1 MSDNVMALSRE
12 SDARRREIEVRIEAH
27 RDAAAGNLLEV
38 GRWLNA
44 AKDEGLVPHGE
55 WTAWVAEHAAL
66 GERTA
71 QLWMQAARELPEG
84 SSLAALG
91 TAKLRSLMS
100 LPAGERETF
109 AEQIGADKLTSREVD
124 AQVKAARAERDEAL
138 RLVGE
143 QKKCMEQLK
152 ADFEES
158 VNSAAMTA
166 RNNAEL
172 RMQREMDEAVRKA
185 RAEAEKDAE
194 DKLRQG
200 TNKIWERA
208 KASYAER
215 LAAARSRIDALEAHI
230 VDARAEGKAD
240 AENALADKMAA
251 QKREY
256 ARLEEQAMAQA
267 RELADVKSQLLDAKR
282 KKTDEEALVRMTA
295 WKDEA
300 EKKCAEAE
308 REIDRLS
315 EALDEAQTAAMRG
328 GMAGEGERTNPATM
342 ILSAIGALMAQ
353 AGRAPAE
360 LMRMQGLDEETRQ
373 LMAGQARLVGQWAMQ
388 ILAACGEGDAHA

>member
-1 MSDNVMALSRE
+1 MRE
-12 SDARRREIEVRIEAH
+12 IPENAHEIVTQISTRRREIELHIELN

-44 AKDEGLVPHGE
+44 AKDEGVVPHGE

-100 LPAGERETF
+100 LPAGEREAF

-143 QKKCMEQLK
+143 QKKRL
-152 ADFEES
+152 A
-158 VNSAAMTA
+158 
-166 RNNAEL
+166 
-172 RMQREMDEAVRKA
+172 EMDR
-185 RAEAEKDAE
+185 EKDAAIMDAVNRTRRE
-194 DKLRQG
+194 SKEEIDKLNGVIRSD
-200 TNKIWERA
+200 NKDIELKDKALDESFTREKNLRA
-208 KASYAER
+208 QVTDLSCR
-215 LAAARSRIDALEAHI
+215 LQEAQRKGFNTDALI
-230 VDARAEGKAD
+230 
-240 AENALADKMAA
+240 
-251 QKREY
+251 
-256 ARLEEQAMAQA
+256 
-267 RELADVKSQLLDAKR
+267 
-282 KKTDEEALVRMTA
+282 RMTA
-295 WKDEA
+295 LKDEA
-300 EKKCAEAE
+300 EKRCAEAE

-328 GMAGEGERTNPATM
+328 SMTGENERTSPVTL
-342 ILSAIGALMAQ
+342 ILSAIGALMTQ

-360 LMRMQGLDEETRQ
+360 LARMQGLDDETRQ
-373 LMAGQARLVGQWAMQ
+373 LLAGQARMTGQWAMQ
-388 ILAACGEGDAHA
+388 VLSACGEGDAHV

>member
-1 MSDNVMALSRE
+1 MRE
-12 SDARRREIEVRIEAH
+12 IPENAHEIVTQISVRRREIELHIELN

-44 AKDEGLVPHGE
+44 AKDENVVPHGE
-55 WTAWVAEHAAL
+55 WTSWVAEHAAL

-100 LPAGERETF
+100 LPAGEREAF

-143 QKKCMEQLK
+143 QKKRL
-152 ADFEES
+152 A
-158 VNSAAMTA
+158 
-166 RNNAEL
+166 
-172 RMQREMDEAVRKA
+172 EMDR
-185 RAEAEKDAE
+185 EKDAAIMDAVNRTRRE
-194 DKLRQG
+194 SKEEIDKLNGVIRSD
-200 TNKIWERA
+200 NKDIELKDKALDESFTREKNLRA
-208 KASYAER
+208 QVTDLSCR
-215 LAAARSRIDALEAHI
+215 LQEAQRKGFNTDALI
-230 VDARAEGKAD
+230 
-240 AENALADKMAA
+240 
-251 QKREY
+251 
-256 ARLEEQAMAQA
+256 
-267 RELADVKSQLLDAKR
+267 
-282 KKTDEEALVRMTA
+282 RMTA
-295 WKDEA
+295 LKDEA
-300 EKKCAEAE
+300 EKRCAEAE

-328 GMAGEGERTNPATM
+328 SMTGENERTSPVTL
-342 ILSAIGALMAQ
+342 ILSAIGALMTQ

-360 LMRMQGLDEETRQ
+360 LARMQGLDEETRQ
-373 LMAGQARLVGQWAMQ
+373 LLAGQARMAGQWAMQ
-388 ILAACGEGDAHA
+388 VLSACGEGDAHV

>member
-1 MSDNVMALSRE
+1 MRE
-12 SDARRREIEVRIEAH
+12 IPENAHEIVTQISTRRREIELHIELN

-44 AKDEGLVPHGE
+44 AKDEGVVPHGE

-100 LPAGERETF
+100 LPAGEREAF

-143 QKKCMEQLK
+143 QKKRLAEMDREK
-152 ADFEES
+152 DAAIMDAVNRTRRESKEEIDRLNGLIKS
-158 VNSAAMTA
+158 DDIGKRRSNRLLDESRA
-166 RNNAEL
+166 REEKLRSEAAEL
-172 RMQREMDEAVRKA
+172 RAALEVA
-185 RAEAEKDAE
+185 RAKP
-194 DKLRQG
+194 
-200 TNKIWERA
+200 
-208 KASYAER
+208 ASGPDPEQAQRIALLETQ
-215 LAAARSRIDALEAHI
+215 LRSRD
-230 VDARAEGKAD
+230 
-240 AENALADKMAA
+240 
-251 QKREY
+251 
-256 ARLEEQAMAQA
+256 QAIHD
-267 RELADVKSQLLDAKR
+267 R
-282 KKTDEEALVRMTA
+282 
-295 WKDEA
+295 
-300 EKKCAEAE
+300 E

-328 GMAGEGERTNPATM
+328 SMTGEGERTSPVTL
-342 ILSAIGALMAQ
+342 ILSAIGALMTQ

-360 LMRMQGLDEETRQ
+360 LARMQGIDEETRQ
-373 LMAGQARLVGQWAMQ
+373 LLAGQARMAGQWAMQ
-388 ILAACGEGDAHA
+388 VLSACGEGGAHV

>member
-1 MSDNVMALSRE
+1 MSDNVMVLSRE
-12 SDARRREIEVRIEAH
+12 SDARRREIEVHIEAH

-100 LPAGERETF
+100 LPAGEREEF
-109 AEQIGADKLTSREVD
+109 AEKIGADKLTSREVD

-143 QKKCMEQLK
+143 QKKRLAEMEK
-152 ADFEES
+152 EKYDAVADAVIKTRRDAVAEKQVEIDRLNSVIRSDDIGKKRSARLLDESRASEERMR
-158 VNSAAMTA
+158 VEV
-166 RNNAEL
+166 AEL
-172 RMQREMDEAVRKA
+172 RAALEV
-185 RAEAEKDAE
+185 
-194 DKLRQG
+194 
-200 TNKIWERA
+200 ERA
-208 KASYAER
+208 KPASGPDPEQAQRIALLETQ
-215 LAAARSRIDALEAHI
+215 LRSRD
-230 VDARAEGKAD
+230 
-240 AENALADKMAA
+240 
-251 QKREY
+251 
-256 ARLEEQAMAQA
+256 QAICD
-267 RELADVKSQLLDAKR
+267 R
-282 KKTDEEALVRMTA
+282 
-295 WKDEA
+295 
-300 EKKCAEAE
+300 E

-315 EALDEAQTAAMRG
+315 EALDEAQTAAMRT
-328 GMAGEGERTNPATM
+328 GMTGSGERTSPVTL
-342 ILSAIGALMAQ
+342 ILSAIGALMTQ

-360 LMRMQGLDEETRQ
+360 LARMQGLDDETRQ
-373 LMAGQARLVGQWAMQ
+373 LLAGQARMTGQWAMQ
-388 ILAACGEGDAHA
+388 VLSACGEGDAHV

>member
-44 AKDEGLVPHGE
+44 AKDEGVVPHGE

-143 QKKCMEQLK
+143 QKKQLHDQLK
-152 ADFEES
+152 QARIGRANFEEIMRKQVDDIRKDVVKKQEEIDRLNS
-158 VNSAAMTA
+158 VIQSDDIGKKRTA
-166 RNNAEL
+166 RLLDESRAREERMRVEAAEL
-172 RMQREMDEAVRKA
+172 RAALEA
-185 RAEAEKDAE
+185 
-194 DKLRQG
+194 
-200 TNKIWERA
+200 ERA
-208 KASYAER
+208 KPASGPDPEQVQRIALLETQ
-215 LAAARSRIDALEAHI
+215 LRSRD
-230 VDARAEGKAD
+230 
-240 AENALADKMAA
+240 
-251 QKREY
+251 
-256 ARLEEQAMAQA
+256 QAI
-267 RELADVKSQLLDAKR
+267 RDR
-282 KKTDEEALVRMTA
+282 
-295 WKDEA
+295 
-300 EKKCAEAE
+300 E

-315 EALDEAQTAAMRG
+315 EALDEAQTAAMRTGMTG
-328 GMAGEGERTNPATM
+328 GSERTSPVTL
-342 ILSAIGALMAQ
+342 ILSAIGALMTQ

-360 LMRMQGLDEETRQ
+360 LARMQGLDDETRH
-373 LMAGQARLVGQWAMQ
+373 LLAGQARMTGQWAMQ
-388 ILAACGEGDAHA
+388 VLAALREGEENA

>member
-1 MSDNVMALSRE
+1 MSDNVMVLSRE
-12 SDARRREIEVRIEAH
+12 ADARRREIEVHIEAH

-44 AKDEGLVPHGE
+44 AKDEGVVPHGE

-100 LPAGERETF
+100 LPAGEREAF

-143 QKKCMEQLK
+143 QKKRMAEMDRERHEAI
-152 ADFEES
+152 ADAVIKTRRDAVAERQVEIDRLNDIIQSDAIGKRRSNKLLDESREREEKLRIE
-158 VNSAAMTA
+158 A
-166 RNNAEL
+166 AEL
-172 RMQREMDEAVRKA
+172 RAALEV
-185 RAEAEKDAE
+185 
-194 DKLRQG
+194 
-200 TNKIWERA
+200 ERA
-208 KASYAER
+208 KPASGP
-215 LAAARSRIDALEAHI
+215 DP
-230 VDARAEGKAD
+230 
-240 AENALADKMAA
+240 
-251 QKREY
+251 
-256 ARLEEQAMAQA
+256 EQAQRIALLETQLKSRDQA
-267 RELADVKSQLLDAKR
+267 IRDQ
-282 KKTDEEALVRMTA
+282 
-295 WKDEA
+295 
-300 EKKCAEAE
+300 E

-328 GMAGEGERTNPATM
+328 SMTGEGERTSPVTL
-342 ILSAIGALMAQ
+342 ILSAIGALMTQ

-360 LMRMQGLDEETRQ
+360 LARMQGIDEETRQ
-373 LMAGQARLVGQWAMQ
+373 LLAGQARMAGQWAMQ
-388 ILAACGEGDAHA
+388 VLSACGEGGAHV